1 MSKNFPVP
9 YTSTTYMC
17 FLASF
22 QCVFIALCF
31 DHRVSSW
38 SLSDAMRLTSSLY
51 AGIICTGLSYC
62 IISWTIERKGPLYVS
77 VFTPLQLII
86 TAFISWAFLREK
98 LYVGTALGSLLIVGG
113 LYSVLWGK
121 SKEVDNN
128 KVEDATD
135 DDDDEAIVMPLP
147 PSIKNDMEMQSYM
160 PSSNGN
166 SH

>member
-1 MSKNFPVP
+1 
-9 YTSTTYMC
+9 
-17 FLASF
+17 
-22 QCVFIALCF
+22 
-31 DHRVSSW
+31 
-38 SLSDAMRLTSSLY
+38 
-51 AGIICTGLSYC
+51 
-62 IISWTIERKGPLYVS
+62 
-77 VFTPLQLII
+77 
-86 TAFISWAFLREK
+86 
-98 LYVGTALGSLLIVGG
+98 LLIVGG

-166 SH
+166 GH